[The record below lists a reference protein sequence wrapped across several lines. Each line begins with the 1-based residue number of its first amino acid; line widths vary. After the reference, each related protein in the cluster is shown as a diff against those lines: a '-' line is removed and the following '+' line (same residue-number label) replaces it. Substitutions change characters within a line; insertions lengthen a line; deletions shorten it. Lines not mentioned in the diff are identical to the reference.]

1 MISKG
6 EFKFDNATYGVILS
20 HTKASTEAVL
30 VNAGTVVSAY
40 KTDITGNYSYANVR
54 AKELV
59 SKLKTGLRQCTSK
72 NGVPTP
78 CELGSMNTHNFTKSK
93 VQYSIMLYRGE
104 VYGAYITSDT
114 FEINLEYT
122 TQFTIP
128 KNIPYIK
135 LTDIE
140 TENKEA
146 DNDLDSVPVR
156 TVEEIALE
164 KEDVSWLK
172 NKKYYVVNDDETAEK
187 LFTFFDNYNGIIAY
201 DTETTGLKINCFGKI
216 NSKYQKDLI
225 KYNEEHPNDKIRA
238 DKLVGLIFCV
248 EPNVSYYFAAGHRKF
263 KNLYDD
269 RNSETRKKVV
279 ANIKAKYTV
288 GELKDEQGDMAR
300 YIRET
305 PDTEW
310 SSDIILMERCRHI
323 LETKTLVAHNGT
335 YEYKVGLQYDI
346 DTNIKEDT
354 IIMHQL
360 MYKFRSTTS
369 NRGEPSNLKYLAK
382 VELGVDQWELKDF
395 FPNLKEDKKGTVKG
409 KGNKSR
415 IDFSYMDY
423 AGTQVYAP
431 TDGDVTL
438 QLYYKY
444 KKDMLENH
452 KEMEYI
458 YSVEMIVS
466 LAMGYMEFYGHRL
479 DETKLDSTRARTE
492 ADIAVI
498 ESKIRQ
504 MINYSS
510 AVELKEYNSL
520 TDAMNKLGEL
530 ERSEEN
536 GSAPANV
543 KELIVNCN
551 NEIQEH
557 TSSLNNAMHNDAEHP
572 LNLGS
577 PAQVAELFYDK
588 MGCPIVSADGKKT
601 VNKTAQKALLKEKN
615 DDGTLKFPVV
625 QLYADY
631 KKQVTLLQKFFGV
644 LQDYMYPGG
653 FIFSSF
659 GQISTATGRMSC
671 IEEHTK
677 IMTVGGEKEIKDI
690 KVGDMVYCYDNCGH
704 IKIRKV
710 LNVIDNGIKDC
721 IKLDWKSTGNGA
733 EGQLICTPDHK
744 ILSKDNGWVRADSL
758 QYGDR
763 TYHIHRSNEDRPRL
777 FGANGENEQEQ
788 LLIKREVFKSDDYN
802 TVIHHIDGNTRN
814 NDITNLTLKSCSE
827 HSREH
832 TNKLVA
838 EGKIKYEHLKDYK
851 PPIMIGKEHPNYKDL
866 SKDELI
872 DMLIMSNGVVSA
884 LPIDYTTF
892 VKKCKELGLNYHDL
906 SDKIKFKKKVTDEDI
921 IKAYNKTSGT
931 VYSVAKELGIGR
943 VQAENRLVE
952 LGLIKQKECHTTIEL
967 SNDEFIEKFNEAKGS
982 IRKTA
987 ELCNITFWKAKKKI
1001 IELDLSYNHMII
1013 ESSKCGKHH
1022 VYDLE
1027 VEDYHNFIANEI
1039 CVHNC
1044 SKPNAQQYPKAITKI
1059 VIPREGCVMVD
1070 ADYSQIEY
1078 RVLTALAGNTELAKL
1093 FSNPDS
1099 DYHTLMA
1106 SLMYGVDYSSV
1117 TGSMRSAAKSFNFGI
1132 PYGMGMGSLAILL
1145 TGKNTQ
1151 QTRDEAAEK
1160 YEMYFKNQPR
1170 TRKFFADIKEMAQVN
1185 GYTKTLFNRYRYYSF
1200 TEPDGTINN
1209 AKKAAALRQ
1218 AGNAVIQGCLDGD
1231 TLIQTKEFGI
1241 KKIKNLAGYSGE
1253 VWNGKE
1259 WTHGDILY
1267 SGKKQKCIITFSN
1280 GQKFICSPIHKFL
1293 VRSAKGNERFVEC
1306 KDLATKQNSKNPHR
1320 IVINTEYTESDS
1332 KYSSDWTHKFDKTAN
1347 NSNNAHLDNIYSSF
1361 DAGVLLGRLA
1371 SDGTIA
1377 KRENG
1382 ASYILNYI
1390 AEHEKSIIPEIT
1402 RIMEFLGDV
1411 SEKEYDRPDRNETI
1425 TRLSVYSEALV
1436 NEIEGL
1442 DIKHQISDKIFADTE
1457 MLRGFIRGLFDGDGG
1472 VSGKTI
1478 TLTFG
1483 KQYDFTGMC
1492 KQIQKALLFFGIR
1505 SRIYEFEDSYKVTI
1519 KTNDNEK
1526 FMNTIG
1532 FINEAKIEKAEE
1544 LECIK
1549 DEHIFGAVLIPE
1561 SVEITDEYI
1570 DMYDVCNTDC
1580 GYYVADGI
1588 ITHNTAA
1595 DIFKISVARNFSYIR
1610 RNKLFGKFFIV
1621 NMIHDEQLMEV
1632 DVQHLN
1638 LIRIIADIGHNMQF
1652 KLDGFPPLYIG
1663 AGVGKAWGYAKGKQA
1678 EIHPLLLAQYQKEA
1692 EGVPIFREDCST
1704 PVDTHKVLDYFAD
1717 RVVEFRRQK
1726 VINYLID
1733 SANWGNNIHPA
1744 IAGLIN
1750 LQFNYGRGDDA
1761 KSYVG
1766 PNGEKYSDHEFLFLN
1781 LQDFIT
1787 ENKLDVK
1794 TEYFTA
1800 EQTSNSDEEEDKE
1813 YNDGEET
1820 GDDLDL
1826 SEFEEDMKFRLIDE
1840 SDKVYGSNIND
1851 IIAQFGIC
1859 VINHAHI
1866 CGIDVRNIYFK
1877 NLDNIINYLIKHQ
1890 CDESDPEALQVV
1902 YLKPGNILQKLPIF
1916 VKNINSESL
1925 ENIYAQNE

>member
-40 KTDITGNYSYANVR
+40 KTDTTGNYSYANVR

-59 SKLKTGLRQCTSK
+59 SKLKVGLRQCTSK

-172 NKKYYVVNDDETAEK
+172 NKKYYVVTDDEAAEK

-269 RNSETRKKVV
+269 RNSEVRKKVV

-323 LETKTLVAHNGT
+323 LETKSLVAHNGT

-510 AVELKEYNSL
+510 AAELNEYSL
-520 TDAMNKLGEL
+520 LTGAMGKLEEL
-530 ERSEEN
+530 EKSEEN

-543 KELIVNCN
+543 RELIVNCN
-551 NEIQEH
+551 NEIQAH
-557 TSSLNNAMHNDAEHP
+557 TSSLNNTMHNDAEHP

-601 VNKTAQKALLKEKN
+601 VNKAAQKALLKEKN

-659 GQISTATGRMSC
+659 GQISTATGRMS
-671 IEEHTK
+671 
-677 IMTVGGEKEIKDI
+677 
-690 KVGDMVYCYDNCGH
+690 
-704 IKIRKV
+704 
-710 LNVIDNGIKDC
+710 
-721 IKLDWKSTGNGA
+721 
-733 EGQLICTPDHK
+733 
-744 ILSKDNGWVRADSL
+744 
-758 QYGDR
+758 
-763 TYHIHRSNEDRPRL
+763 
-777 FGANGENEQEQ
+777 
-788 LLIKREVFKSDDYN
+788 
-802 TVIHHIDGNTRN
+802 
-814 NDITNLTLKSCSE
+814 
-827 HSREH
+827 
-832 TNKLVA
+832 
-838 EGKIKYEHLKDYK
+838 
-851 PPIMIGKEHPNYKDL
+851 
-866 SKDELI
+866 
-872 DMLIMSNGVVSA
+872 
-884 LPIDYTTF
+884 
-892 VKKCKELGLNYHDL
+892 
-906 SDKIKFKKKVTDEDI
+906 
-921 IKAYNKTSGT
+921 
-931 VYSVAKELGIGR
+931 
-943 VQAENRLVE
+943 
-952 LGLIKQKECHTTIEL
+952 
-967 SNDEFIEKFNEAKGS
+967 
-982 IRKTA
+982 
-987 ELCNITFWKAKKKI
+987 
-1001 IELDLSYNHMII
+1001 
-1013 ESSKCGKHH
+1013 
-1022 VYDLE
+1022 
-1027 VEDYHNFIANEI
+1027 
-1039 CVHNC
+1039 C

-1218 AGNAVIQGCLDGD
+1218 AGNAVIQGCIGGD
-1231 TLIQTKEFGI
+1231 TIIQTKEFGI
-1241 KKIKNLAGYSGE
+1241 QKIENLAGYSGE
-1253 VWNGKE
+1253 VWNGTA

-1280 GQKFICSPIHKFL
+1280 GQKFICSPIHRFEVVPET
-1293 VRSAKGNERFVEC
+1293 VRSFADINPNFREDVEQDGFIGGYFVRC
-1306 KDLATKQNSKNPHR
+1306 KDLKAGQAICINENSDL
-1320 IVINTEYTESDS
+1320 VIKDYENRFHNLTCYDGTDVDEGSEEYT
-1332 KYSSDWTHKFDKTAN
+1332 YQ
-1347 NSNNAHLDNIYSSF
+1347 
-1361 DAGVLLGRLA
+1361 
-1371 SDGTIA
+1371 
-1377 KRENG
+1377 
-1382 ASYILNYI
+1382 
-1390 AEHEKSIIPEIT
+1390 EKLPCVI
-1402 RIMEFLGDV
+1402 V
-1411 SEKEYDRPDRNETI
+1411 
-1425 TRLSVYSEALV
+1425 
-1436 NEIEGL
+1436 
-1442 DIKHQISDKIFADTE
+1442 
-1457 MLRGFIRGLFDGDGG
+1457 
-1472 VSGKTI
+1472 
-1478 TLTFG
+1478 
-1483 KQYDFTGMC
+1483 
-1492 KQIQKALLFFGIR
+1492 
-1505 SRIYEFEDSYKVTI
+1505 
-1519 KTNDNEK
+1519 
-1526 FMNTIG
+1526 
-1532 FINEAKIEKAEE
+1532 
-1544 LECIK
+1544 
-1549 DEHIFGAVLIPE
+1549 E

-1678 EIHPLLLAQYQKEA
+1678 EIHPLLLEQYQREA

-1717 RVVEFRRQK
+1717 RVIEFRRQK
-1726 VINYLID
+1726 VKNYLID
-1733 SANWGNNIHPA
+1733 PANWGNNIHPA

-1761 KSYVG
+1761 KTYVG
-1766 PNGEKYSDHEFLFLN
+1766 PNGETYTDHEFLFLN

-1787 ENKLDVK
+1787 ENNLDVK

-1813 YNDGEET
+1813 YSDGEES
-1820 GDDLDL
+1820 GDDIDL

-1866 CGIDVRNIYFK
+1866 CGIDVRNIYYK
-1877 NLDNIINYLIKHQ
+1877 NLDNIINYLTKHQ

-1902 YLKPGNILQKLPIF
+1902 YLKPGNILQKLPVF

-1925 ENIYAQNE
+1925 ENIYAQQD

>member
-164 KEDVSWLK
+164 KDDVSWLK

-269 RNSETRKKVV
+269 RNSETRKRVV

-510 AVELKEYNSL
+510 AAELNEYSSL
-520 TDAMNKLGEL
+520 TDAMNKLREL

-543 KELIVNCN
+543 KELIANCN
-551 NEIQEH
+551 NEIQAH
-557 TSSLNNAMHNDAEHP
+557 TSSLNNTMHNDTEHP

-601 VNKTAQKALLKEKN
+601 VNKAAQKALLKEKN

-659 GQISTATGRMSC
+659 GQISTATGRMS
-671 IEEHTK
+671 
-677 IMTVGGEKEIKDI
+677 
-690 KVGDMVYCYDNCGH
+690 
-704 IKIRKV
+704 
-710 LNVIDNGIKDC
+710 
-721 IKLDWKSTGNGA
+721 
-733 EGQLICTPDHK
+733 
-744 ILSKDNGWVRADSL
+744 
-758 QYGDR
+758 
-763 TYHIHRSNEDRPRL
+763 
-777 FGANGENEQEQ
+777 
-788 LLIKREVFKSDDYN
+788 
-802 TVIHHIDGNTRN
+802 
-814 NDITNLTLKSCSE
+814 
-827 HSREH
+827 
-832 TNKLVA
+832 
-838 EGKIKYEHLKDYK
+838 
-851 PPIMIGKEHPNYKDL
+851 
-866 SKDELI
+866 
-872 DMLIMSNGVVSA
+872 
-884 LPIDYTTF
+884 
-892 VKKCKELGLNYHDL
+892 
-906 SDKIKFKKKVTDEDI
+906 
-921 IKAYNKTSGT
+921 
-931 VYSVAKELGIGR
+931 
-943 VQAENRLVE
+943 
-952 LGLIKQKECHTTIEL
+952 
-967 SNDEFIEKFNEAKGS
+967 
-982 IRKTA
+982 
-987 ELCNITFWKAKKKI
+987 
-1001 IELDLSYNHMII
+1001 
-1013 ESSKCGKHH
+1013 
-1022 VYDLE
+1022 
-1027 VEDYHNFIANEI
+1027 
-1039 CVHNC
+1039 C

-1170 TRKFFADIKEMAQVN
+1170 TKKFFADIKEMAQVN

-1209 AKKAAALRQ
+1209 AKRAAALRQ
-1218 AGNAVIQGCLDGD
+1218 AGNAVIQGCERGD

-1241 KKIKNLAGYSGE
+1241 VKVEDVVDKHLHVWAGDKWSE
-1253 VWNGKE
+1253 
-1259 WTHGDILY
+1259 GDILY

-1320 IVINTEYTESDS
+1320 IVVNREFVNSDW
-1332 KYSSDWTHKFDKTAN
+1332 KYSSNEARAKYTSNKSSTAKN
-1347 NSNNAHLDNIYSSF
+1347 VFLDDIGDSF
-1361 DAGVLLGRLA
+1361 KIGVVLGRLA
-1371 SDGTIA
+1371 SDGNIVDT
-1377 KRENG
+1377 EN
-1382 ASYILNYI
+1382 AHVIRQII
-1390 AEHEKSIIPEIT
+1390 AEHEFDVGKTLVDYMKPLGLTYYETGVREGRTENIIQLKAHSKSLVKEVK
-1402 RIMEFLGDV
+1402 ELDV
-1411 SEKEYDRPDRNETI
+1411 KNKI
-1425 TRLSVYSEALV
+1425 
-1436 NEIEGL
+1436 
-1442 DIKHQISDKIFADTE
+1442 HDKIFMDTE
-1457 MLRGFIRGLFDGDGG
+1457 MLRGFLRGIFDGDGG
-1472 VSGKTI
+1472 ISGKTI

-1483 KQYDFTGMC
+1483 TQADFEQMC
-1492 KQIQKALLFFGIR
+1492 RQIQKALLFFGIR
-1505 SRIYEFEDSYKVTI
+1505 SRYYKYDYRSKITI
-1519 KTNDNEK
+1519 KTNDNER
-1526 FMNTIG
+1526 FMKLIG
-1532 FINEAKIEKAEE
+1532 FINKEKNEKGNS
-1544 LECIK
+1544 LECVN
-1549 DEHIFGAVLIPE
+1549 DEHIFGRVLIPE

-1570 DMYDVCNTDC
+1570 DMYDVCNTDN

-1678 EIHPLLLAQYQKEA
+1678 EIHPLLLEQYQKEA

-1704 PVDTHKVLDYFAD
+1704 PVDTHKVLDYFAN

-1726 VINYLID
+1726 VINYLVD
-1733 SANWGNNIHPA
+1733 KANWGNNIHPA

-1761 KSYVG
+1761 KAYVG
-1766 PNGEKYSDHEFLFLN
+1766 PNGEKYTDHEFLFLN

-1787 ENKLDVK
+1787 ENNLDVK

-1820 GDDLDL
+1820 GDDIDL

-1877 NLDNIINYLIKHQ
+1877 NLDNIINYLMKHQ

-1902 YLKPGNILQKLPIF
+1902 YLKPGNILQKLPVY
-1916 VKNINSESL
+1916 VKDINSESL
-1925 ENIYAQNE
+1925 ENIYELNE